1 MTRPAGDGQQH
12 QTLKL
17 RRLGIDT
24 YTDPVIFM
32 NRDCPIFRS
41 EGFEARA
48 RVKVALGQREIIATL
63 HVVSDALLAVD
74 EAGLS
79 EFPWRAL
86 GASEGAQVRV
96 SHPQP
101 VESVS
106 RLRAKVYGAR
116 LGAADMEAII
126 RDVVGG
132 VYSDLHLAAFVTA
145 TAGDRLDVA
154 ETIALTQ
161 AMLGA
166 GERIR
171 WDYPIVAD
179 KHSVGGLPG
188 NRTTPLVVAM
198 VAACGVPIPKTSSR
212 AITSPAGTADTMEVL
227 APVDLDVAAM
237 RRVVAREGG
246 CIVWGG
252 AGRLSPADDVLIRVE
267 RPLDFDSD
275 GQLVASVLSK
285 KAAAGSTHVV
295 IDMPVGPTAKV
306 RSAQAAESL
315 SGRLRA
321 VGAALGLQF
330 ESYVRFTQPFQGDNL
345 AIVCSLNNPDAK
357 ALALLF
363 AARTARELGAA
374 SVGLV
379 APYLGYMRQDQRFHH
394 GEAVTSVHFAAL
406 ISAAFDWLV
415 TVDPHLHRRGSLSEI
430 YSIPNTVVAAAPA
443 MARWIAGNVSRP
455 LIVGPDSESEQWAAE
470 VAAACSAPH
479 VVMSKT
485 RLGDRRV
492 EIQAPPL
499 SQWKDRRPVLLDD
512 IIASASTMALAAK
525 KIQEAGLDAPV
536 CVGVHGVFSADA
548 LGVLRDAGAARIVT
562 TNTIAHETN
571 AIDVSSLVARGI
583 ESVQK
588 KIRNAT
594 RIR

>member
-96 SHPQP
+96 SHPEP

-321 VGAALGLQF
+321 VGAALGLQLRI
-330 ESYVRFTQPFQGDNL
+330 EQTDGSQPVGRGIGPALEARDLL
-345 AIVCSLNNPDAK
+345 AVLQCWREAPQDLRAR
-357 ALALLF
+357 ALRLAGAVL
-363 AARTARELGAA
+363 EL
-374 SVGLV
+374 
-379 APYLGYMRQDQRFHH
+379 
-394 GEAVTSVHFAAL
+394 
-406 ISAAFDWLV
+406 
-415 TVDPHLHRRGSLSEI
+415 
-430 YSIPNTVVAAAPA
+430 AAAAAPGQGPA
-443 MARWIAGNVSRP
+443 MAR
-455 LIVGPDSESEQWAAE
+455 AALDDGRAWRKFQAICE
-470 VAAACSAPH
+470 AQGGMREPPRSSISH
-479 VVMSKT
+479 VVEADARAT
-485 RLGDRRV
+485 VCGFDNRRLARLAKLAG
-492 EIQAPPL
+492 APTAP
-499 SQWKDRRPVLLDD
+499 
-512 IIASASTMALAAK
+512 A
-525 KIQEAGLDAPV
+525 AGLDLHVRVGDRVDQGQPLFTVHAEAP
-536 CVGVHGVFSADA
+536 GELAYA
-548 LGVLRDAGAARIVT
+548 LDYLAKQEPIVVLEQAG
-562 TNTIAHETN
+562 
-571 AIDVSSLVARGI
+571 
-583 ESVQK
+583 
-588 KIRNAT
+588 
-594 RIR
+594 